1 VAAVYADQNEK
12 DYEAFAAAVK
22 SGRLVARTGIYAPG
36 ENLSTRKTCPVACVT
51 FAIPWEP

>member
-1 VAAVYADQNEK
+1 MAAVYADQNEK